1 MNRTGMLNEKL
12 NDRYKMNTMPSLKNL
27 RDYLQIR
34 SLNILMRKSL
44 KRIWHW
50 HWVRKHYLRTK
61 PKQCSL
67 WSIHLMHFI
76 MSGWKQIYPI
86 WIYSVTLLTTMLNQQ
101 SKKWKWKIK
110 NDKQQEVW
118 YYINFLFVYLEWRN
132 YEKKKYRSYYKTE

>member
-50 HWVRKHYLRTK
+50 H
-61 PKQCSL
+61 
-67 WSIHLMHFI
+67 
-76 MSGWKQIYPI
+76 
-86 WIYSVTLLTTMLNQQ
+86 
-101 SKKWKWKIK
+101 
-110 NDKQQEVW
+110 
-118 YYINFLFVYLEWRN
+118 
-132 YEKKKYRSYYKTE
+132 